1 MWLLYTESI
10 GLEESL
16 RSRYKVRDYSKS
28 SRFFTWQSGRD
39 DEIARERSNKFLC
52 NLPSPW
58 AWMVQLTPHHHPDSR
73 LLTGIPDPGARTNP
87 DSRDT
92 STITMLEM
100 ALFPMYLR
108 EKIKQSSPSSSFPPS
123 PCPVCRPKARKP
135 SQDCGQ
141 SSCCS
146 LSQGRQ
152 LLHCCGHP
160 KSEVTTLT
168 FTSKNQRPWKHFPFP
183 RHLYLSF
190 PPIPS
195 GIWPFC

>member
-108 EKIKQSSPSSSFPPS
+108 EKIKQSSPSSSFPP
-123 PCPVCRPKARKP
+123 
-135 SQDCGQ
+135 
-141 SSCCS
+141 
-146 LSQGRQ
+146 
-152 LLHCCGHP
+152 
-160 KSEVTTLT
+160 
-168 FTSKNQRPWKHFPFP
+168 
-183 RHLYLSF
+183 
-190 PPIPS
+190 
-195 GIWPFC
+195 